1 MDKQRVND
9 PVQPTDNR
17 SSPGT
22 LRGLTRLLVGGAL
35 LGIDELRRQLPAW
48 ERTAEQ
54 ETAAPASTAEASSE
68 EPSKE
73 QPDTSPPPESL
84 LDTTRYALLGLL
96 FESQADLQ
104 KNAER
109 LGQAERAAW
118 RLSAPLRK
126 PFNRLSRPLRRPFDK
141 LVARGE
147 AEVAQ
152 WVDRGRMESAHSR
165 ALAQTALDNAVD
177 TSIGQVAQNPEL
189 QDLVQQQSS
198 GLVNELVQGLRE
210 RSVSAD
216 HLSEGIAR
224 RLSGKPP
231 RLAPPPCPAASAP
244 PQVAPAGKRAPMAK
258 TTQANLRGHYAGFT
272 SRLIAF
278 IVDVALIS
286 LTLAAS
292 AWLIN
297 TANAIFQIEDLI
309 ILGRLEGLR
318 LAIAGGITTLYVV
331 GYNVFFWVLAGQTP
345 GQRLLGLRVLST
357 AGQKPSLWHALWRLL
372 GYFVSALPLYLGFLW
387 ILIDDAR
394 RGWHDKL
401 AGTCVI
407 YAWDARPDQA
417 FLTGALGRFAKPPN

>member
-35 LGIDELRRQLPAW
+35 LGMDELQHQLPAW

-54 ETAAPASTAEASSE
+54 ETPTPASAAEASSE

-73 QPDTSPPPESL
+73 QPDTSPPPEGL
-84 LDTTRYALLGLL
+84 LDTARYALVGLL
-96 FESQADLQ
+96 FKSQSDLQ

-109 LGQAERAAW
+109 LGRAERAAW

-126 PFNRLSRPLRRPFDK
+126 PLHWLGRPLHRPFDK
-141 LVARGE
+141 LVVRGE
-147 AEVAQ
+147 TEVAQ
-152 WVDRGRMESAHSR
+152 WVDRGRVESARSR
-165 ALAQTALDNAVD
+165 ALAQTALDDAVD
-177 TSIGQVAQNPEL
+177 TSVGQVAQNPEL

-198 GLVNELVQGLRE
+198 GLANELVQELRE
-210 RSVSAD
+210 RAVSAD
-216 HLSEGIAR
+216 NLSEGIVR
-224 RLSGKPP
+224 RLSGKTP
-231 RLAPPPCPAASAP
+231 RSAPPPCPAAPLP
-244 PQVAPAGKRAPMAK
+244 PQASATGKRAPRAE
-258 TTQANLRGHYAGFT
+258 TSQDSLRGHYAGFV
-272 SRLIAF
+272 SRLTAF
-278 IVDVALIS
+278 IVDAALIS

-318 LAIAGGITTLYVV
+318 LAIAGGLTTLYVV

-345 GQRLLGLRVLST
+345 GQRLLGLRVLAT
-357 AGQKPSLWHALWRLL
+357 TGQKPSLWHALWRLL
-372 GYFVSALPLYLGFLW
+372 GYFLSALPLYLGFLW
-387 ILIDDAR
+387 ILVDDAR
-394 RGWHDKL
+394 RGWHDRL

-407 YAWDARPDQA
+407 YAWDAHPDQV
-417 FLTGALGRFAKPPN
+417 FLASAMRRFVNPPD